1 MNIDRKLTK
10 YWEIIYH
17 NIKKK
22 TSPWSKPNMIFF
34 KDLNLFNWKS
44 IKLIQH
50 IKGIKAKIT

>member
-44 IKLIQH
+44 IKLI
-50 IKGIKAKIT
+50 